1 MLDVKGEEIPHWY
14 LLKLIEYKRIS
25 VNIEVLIRMR
35 IRREDALLGNSKLI
49 NLNFIER
56 FEEKGIESMKYS
68 KVRVKKSVTIA
79 LIRALLY
86 YQIPVE
92 NFVGKAKEFI
102 ELIENKVSG
111 NYKRDILNAI
121 NILIQMG
128 YEVNYS
134 FNKEPKLT
142 ITGDLLVNPHKEIRE
157 SIEEYVRS
165 LQSEKSIRSLRT
177 LSSHLR
183 TFFNFLYKEY
193 PEVNKLSKLTNKHI
207 EEFISNQKKSKNFM
221 SKRNTNATIN
231 NRIYTLKQMLE
242 FFRRRNTYNIPNN
255 IISKYDVLK
264 EPKTYTKS
272 TSQSEILK
280 LIKAI
285 QSVDTYGKFMQ
296 HKMALIIL
304 IDTGRRIHE
313 VLSLELNCLRNG
325 KVYFH
330 KTKNNSPGWQIV
342 GEATINAIRTLKEYA
357 NNIKSPLYS
366 YLDGKIKR
374 RLFPSKYRKGTSI
387 LSIDAVSDFFN
398 KIQVENN
405 IVNDNGKPKYTI
417 HDNKR
422 NFVSCMLEAGVE
434 PQEISSFLKQN
445 INSLVPYEVN
455 NQKAIETL
463 KKIEQK
469 GLLIGNSY
477 HKEIKKYDNPITKLL
492 EDIDV
497 VTRNKNNLIFKINNP
512 KETMPLALG
521 NCIDNSNFEICG
533 DLVCLACSE
542 FKTDSL
548 EDFRKYAIK
557 MYKYIYTYKRNNRVK
572 KIEEKLNKA
581 LRKVYVKLN
590 LNENKTFQDE
600 IKEIKKIARKEN
612 KKDEKR

>member
-25 VNIEVLIRMR
+25 VNIEVLMRMR

-49 NLNFIER
+49 NLNFIEQ

-86 YQIPVE
+86 YQIPIE
-92 NFVGKAKEFI
+92 DFIGKAKEYI

-111 NYKRDILNAI
+111 NHKRNILNAI

-128 YEVNYS
+128 YEVSYS

-157 SIEEYVRS
+157 SIEEYVKN
-165 LQSEKSIRSLRT
+165 LQSEKSIKSLRT
-177 LSSHLR
+177 VSSHLR
-183 TFFNFLYKEY
+183 TFFNFLYQEY
-193 PEVNKLSKLTNKHI
+193 PEVDQLSKLTNKHI
-207 EEFISNQKKSKNFM
+207 EEFISNQKNLKNFM
-221 SKRNTNATIN
+221 SKTNTSATIN
-231 NRIYTLKQMLE
+231 NRIYVIKQMLE
-242 FFRRRNTYNIPNN
+242 FFRRRNKYNIPNN
-255 IISKYDVLK
+255 IISRYDTLK

-285 QSVDTYGKFMQ
+285 QSVDTHGKFMQ

-330 KTKNNSPGWQIV
+330 KTKNNNPGWQIV
-342 GEATINAIRTLKEYA
+342 GEATINAIRILKEYA

-374 RLFPSKYRKGTSI
+374 RLFPSKYRKGISI
-387 LSIDAVSDFFN
+387 LSIDAVTDFFN
-398 KIQVENN
+398 KIQIENN
-405 IVNDNGKPKYTI
+405 IVDDNSKPKYSL

-445 INSLVPYEVN
+445 VNSLVPYEVN

-497 VTRNKNNLIFKINNP
+497 VTRNKNNLIFKINNT

-521 NCIDNSNFEICG
+521 NCTDNSNFEICG
-533 DLVCLACSE
+533 DLVCLACDE

-548 EDFRKYAIK
+548 KDFRKYAIK

-590 LNENKTFQDE
+590 LNGNKTFQDE
-600 IKEIKKIARKEN
+600 IKEIKKIARREN
-612 KKDEKR
+612 KKDEKH